1 MEEKE
6 GMVIF
11 LDGVS
16 RTIGG
21 RLVSEDDNTIT
32 LKNPV
37 IVNAIPNQ
45 HGQMSLHLIPV
56 FFREMLGDVNQVC
69 EFTYNKN
76 TITQSNIIA
85 LNKDIELQYEMLFQ
99 AMLDD
104 TGASEEDNDTIV
116 QLFDGNED
124 ANNG

>member
-21 RLVSEDDNTIT
+21 KLVSEDDNTIT

-45 HGQMSLHLIPV
+45 QGQMSLHLIPV

-69 EFTYNKN
+69 EFTYNKDN
-76 TITQSNIIA
+76 ITQSNITA
-85 LNKDIELQYEMLFQ
+85 LNKEIEVQYGILFQ
-99 AMLDD
+99 TMSDNIEVV
-104 TGASEEDNDTIV
+104 EEDEDTIV
-116 QLFDGNED
+116 PLFEDDEGN
-124 ANNG
+124 NNG